1 MQELAI
7 RGGPWTAQK
16 QADLLDYCESDV
28 AALARLFPAMLPR
41 IDLPRAL
48 LRGRY
53 MAAAA
58 AMEWAG
64 VPIDVVAL
72 ERLRAHWE
80 AIQSQ
85 LIGAT
90 PAARELYDGRT
101 FKAARFA
108 EWLLA
113 RGIVWPRL
121 PSGQLSLEDDTF
133 SEMADVYPAVRPIY
147 ELRSSM
153 SKLRLSS
160 LTVGKDGRN
169 RTLLG
174 AFNAKTGRNQ
184 PSNAKFI
191 FGPAKWMRG
200 LIKPPPG
207 YGLAYI
213 DWEQQEFGIAAALSG
228 DPAMLAAYQSGDPYL
243 AFAKQAGAV
252 PQDATAQSHP
262 AVRDLFKACVLAV
275 QYGMGHRSLAF
286 RINQQPIVARELLA
300 AHKSTYAQFWRWS
313 ERASNHAVLTG
324 LLPTVFGW
332 HLHVGKDTNPRSVM
346 NFPMQANGAEMLRLA
361 CYFGIKAG
369 IEICAPIHDAV
380 LIAAPLDRPPEAVAE
395 MQNAMRLASRAV
407 LNGFELRTDV
417 KLVRFPERYMDK
429 RGADTW
435 ERIMRLLDELE
446 LEAAE

>member
-1 MQELAI
+1 
-7 RGGPWTAQK
+7 
-16 QADLLDYCESDV
+16 
-28 AALARLFPAMLPR
+28 
-41 IDLPRAL
+41 
-48 LRGRY
+48 
-53 MAAAA
+53 MAH
-58 AMEWAG
+58 G
-64 VPIDVVAL
+64 VPIDVAAL
-72 ERLRAHWE
+72 ERLRGRWE
-80 AIQSQ
+80 AIQAQ

-113 RGIVWPRL
+113 RGITWPRL

-133 SEMADVYPAVRPIY
+133 SEMADIYPAVRPIY

-169 RTLLG
+169 RTLLSSFG
-174 AFNAKTGRNQ
+174 SKTGRNQ

-228 DPAMLAAYQSGDPYL
+228 DPAMLAAYLSGDPYL

-252 PQDATAQSHP
+252 PTGATEQSYA
-262 AVRDLFKACVLAV
+262 AVRDLFKQCCLAV
-275 QYGMGHRSLAF
+275 QYGMGHRSLAL
-286 RINQQPIVARELLA
+286 RINRQPIVARELLA
-300 AHKSTYAQFWRWS
+300 AHKSTYARFWRWS
-313 ERASNHAVLTG
+313 EAACDHAALTG
-324 LLPTVFGW
+324 SLCTVFGW
-332 HLHVGKDTNPRSVM
+332 HIHAGQNINQRSLM

-361 CYFGIKAG
+361 CCFGIKAG
-369 IEICAPIHDAV
+369 IEICAPVHDAV
-380 LIAAPLDRPPEAVAE
+380 LITAPFERLSEAVAG

-435 ERIMRLLDELE
+435 ERIMRLLDELK